1 MFFAFLIKITASA
14 DHIDILSGPCIRL
27 FLMDLR
33 WPGSLC
39 FSRVALLLEEQ
50 LVVLL
55 PELLDV
61 ERALF
66 TVRIIKFW
74 DFSELYFD
82 GSIIVMSQYTQ
93 TVVGVVFT
101 PTWLIGPQ

>member
-1 MFFAFLIKITASA
+1 MWREKYGIILQSQYSQSLKPRFVDLDKSASWVFFAFLIKITASA

-74 DFSELYFD
+74 DFF
-82 GSIIVMSQYTQ
+82 
-93 TVVGVVFT
+93 
-101 PTWLIGPQ
+101 